1 MANTQ
6 SKIKLLE
13 ELNSKLQAEN
23 TELRNEN
30 AKVKRENVELRQSLE
45 SHEARITKLEK
56 YI

>member
-13 ELNSKLQAEN
+13 ALNSKLQAEN

-30 AKVKRENVELRQSLE
+30 AKVKCENAIFR
-45 SHEARITKLEK
+45 KP
-56 YI
+56 